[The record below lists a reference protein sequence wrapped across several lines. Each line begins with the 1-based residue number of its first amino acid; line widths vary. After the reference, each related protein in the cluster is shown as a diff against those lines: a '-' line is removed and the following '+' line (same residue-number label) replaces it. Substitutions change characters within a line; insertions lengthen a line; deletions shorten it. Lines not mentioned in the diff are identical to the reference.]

1 MITATDLELRAGPR
15 LLLEHASFRVASDRV
30 GLVGRNGAGKTTLT
44 RVLAGESQPANG
56 SVTRSGRVGYLPQD
70 PRTGDLDVR
79 AQNRILS
86 ARELDQVVRRMRD
99 HEGDGQRRRRNAQ
112 QGDGA
117 LRAPQRGI
125 PRPGR
130 VRAEAEAA
138 SIASSLR
145 ASGARSRSAVANLVR
160 WATATCRTRPHSVQ
174 RGRDAVA
181 RRANQSSGRRFHCLA
196 A

>member
-1 MITATDLELRAGPR
+1 MITATDLELRAGPPCC
-15 LLLEHASFRVASDRV
+15 EHASFRVASDRV

-99 HEGDGQRRRRNAQ
+99 HEGAMASADDETRNKAM
-112 QGDGA
+112 A
-117 LRAPQRGI
+117 RYARLNEEFLARGGTRPKPKR
-125 PRPGR
+125 PRSRP
-130 VRAEAEAA
+130 V
-138 SIASSLR
+138 
-145 ASGARSRSAVANLVR
+145 SGFRARSRSAVANLVR